1 MGKSFYLSILA
12 WFGGTT
18 LCIILSAIVFKIGWE
33 SKERVL
39 LWGFGGL
46 CSITV
51 FVFTFAKQI
60 NATQVKELEDKIA
73 KKAELSDIKNMQIQI
88 DDSYKVMTMI
98 QQSQEETRTIIENI
112 YERLLTMK
120 N

>member
-18 LCIILSAIVFKIGWE
+18 LCIILTAIVFKIGWE

-46 CSITV
+46 GSITV
-51 FVFTFAKQI
+51 FVFTLAKQI
-60 NATQVKELEDKIA
+60 NAAQVKELEDKIA
-73 KKAELSDIKNMQIQI
+73 KKADESAIKNLQTQI
-88 DDSYKVMTMI
+88 DNVHGIMSIMRESQVEEREMI
-98 QQSQEETRTIIENI
+98 QKI
-112 YERLLTMK
+112 YDHVLYK